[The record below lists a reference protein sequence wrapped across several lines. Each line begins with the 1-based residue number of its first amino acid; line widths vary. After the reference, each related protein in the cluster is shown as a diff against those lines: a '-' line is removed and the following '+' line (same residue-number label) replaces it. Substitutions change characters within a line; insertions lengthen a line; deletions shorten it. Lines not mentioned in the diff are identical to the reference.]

1 MLQPNYG
8 HHVSAFGTHRIRRN
22 VQRRVG
28 LGRHPATTVY
38 RLRVRHIRTEGR
50 LDFARL
56 GEEVCPDWCE
66 CYTWVYRT
74 EGLLK

>member
-1 MLQPNYG
+1 M
-8 HHVSAFGTHRIRRN
+8 
-22 VQRRVG
+22 
-28 LGRHPATTVY
+28 
-38 RLRVRHIRTEGR
+38 RHIRTEGR